1 MIQLIGLAIAFTF
14 IVVLTAKRV
23 NTALS
28 IIVGAIALAISYGAS
43 VQDFIRL
50 SIRAME
56 DPQTVSLT
64 SQVTVIGILGYC
76 MKETKL
82 IDDLIAGLKTILTT
96 KTLVA
101 VIPAI
106 VGLMPMPG
114 GALLSAPLIDEEANK
129 LKLTPERKV
138 AVNITFRHIWFYVF
152 PLSSTL
158 ILASGLAGI
167 GLYQLILMQIPSF
180 LLSIVLGYAL
190 FIRRLDSD
198 PDHETER
205 NYKDVIKGLAPILI
219 AVALNLAGLHLAVS
233 VGLGIIG
240 SLLIKKTRPQKAV
253 QLLWEGIPWGPALS
267 IVGVVIFRYVIEDSK
282 AISLLFGILKEAR
295 VPLTIFVTVLPLII
309 GAVSGLAI
317 AGAGISVPF
326 VLPLFGTAAPALVS
340 IIVLSTYAGYYISPL
355 HLCLV
360 LSNQYFRAR
369 IQQVYRLWI
378 PYTLIVCGIGIL
390 FDMLVLLRW
399 P

>member
-1 MIQLIGLAIAFTF
+1 MIQIVGLVIAFAL
-14 IVVLTAKRV
+14 IVVLTGKRV
-23 NTALS
+23 NPALS
-28 IIVGAIALAISYGAS
+28 IMIGAIGLAISYGAS

-50 SIRAME
+50 SIRTLE
-56 DPQTVSLT
+56 DPETINLT
-64 SQVTVIGILGYC
+64 LLVTTIGILGYC

-82 IDDLIAGLKTILTT
+82 IDDLITGLKTILAT

-101 VIPAI
+101 AIPAI

-114 GALLSAPLIDEEANK
+114 GALLSAPLIDEEADK

-138 AVNITFRHIWFYVF
+138 TVNIAFRHIWFYVF

-180 LLSIVLGYAL
+180 LISIALGYIL

-198 PDHETER
+198 QDHKTKR
-205 NYKDVIKGLAPILI
+205 DYKLVIKGLAPILI
-219 AVALNLAGLHLAVS
+219 ALTLNLAGLYMAVS
-233 VGLGIIG
+233 VALGVFS
-240 SLLIKKTRPQKAV
+240 SLLIKKIRPQRALA
-253 QLLWEGIPWGPALS
+253 LLWQGIPWTPALS
-267 IVGVVIFRYVIEDSK
+267 IVGVMIFRY
-282 AISLLFGILKEAR
+282 AIGESNAVPFLLGILKDVK
-295 VPLTIFVTVLPLII
+295 VPLLMFATLFPLLI

-317 AGAGISVPF
+317 AGAGISVP
-326 VLPLFGTAAPALVS
+326 VILPLFGTTAPALVS

-360 LSNQYFRAR
+360 LSNQFYKAK
-369 IQQVYRLWI
+369 IQRVYRLWI
-378 PYTLIVCGIGIL
+378 PYTLAVCGIGML
-390 FDMLVLLRW
+390 FDILVLARW
-399 P
+399 L